1 MLASQTQSSSSSSSS
16 SSSPKLNYNKIV
28 QTHNTKTLRNPAP
41 RDDEIRNPKK
51 LEIRQVQEELL
62 HHLEFCKGAAGVEV
76 VVEEEEE
83 FVVVIAVVRTQRINN
98 PRLLFQWG
106 WIDGWIEGR
115 RQAPHKERKKSKPEK
130 QQQQKKKKPEVLEIW
145 IFQSSPNL
153 AAVWAGAGRK
163 KLSKGT
169 AYLGTNKL
177 EFVVVVVLLLPLI
190 AI

>member
-1 MLASQTQSSSSSSSS
+1 MLASQTQSSSSASS

-76 VVEEEEE
+76 VVVVEEEE
-83 FVVVIAVVRTQRINN
+83 FVVVIVVVRTQRIKN

-106 WIDGWIEGR
+106 WMDGWIEGR
-115 RQAPHKERKKSKPEK
+115 RQAPHKERKK
-130 QQQQKKKKPEVLEIW
+130 
-145 IFQSSPNL
+145 
-153 AAVWAGAGRK
+153 
-163 KLSKGT
+163 
-169 AYLGTNKL
+169 
-177 EFVVVVVLLLPLI
+177 
-190 AI
+190 